1 MAEERTELVSFLR
14 TLTPEDWEASSLCE
28 GWRVRDVVAH
38 LLYDAMPLPRY
49 GLEVLAAGFSTDR
62 VNRRLVER
70 SKDMD
75 VGDLVDAL
83 ERSARGGIVARLF
96 PSIALADVL
105 VHQQDIRRPLSR
117 PRPIPS
123 DRLLPV
129 LEHPDPFAVPR
140 RRTKGLRFVAT
151 DVSWSSGDGPE
162 VRGTGE
168 AIAMAVAGRPS
179 VVEELSGEG
188 VPVLSDRLACR

>member
-1 MAEERTELVSFLR
+1 M
-14 TLTPEDWEASSLCE
+14 
-28 GWRVRDVVAH
+28 AH
-38 LLYDAMPLPRY
+38 LSYDTIPLPRY
-49 GLEVLAAGFSTDR
+49 GLDLLAAGFSTDR

-83 ERSARGGIVARLF
+83 ERSVRSGIVARLV

-105 VHQQDIRRPLSR
+105 VHHQDIRRPLGR

-123 DRLLPV
+123 DRLLRV
-129 LEHPDPFAVPR
+129 LEHPDPFAVSR
-140 RRTKGLRFVAT
+140 RRTRGLRFVAT

-168 AIAMAVAGRPS
+168 AIVMVMAGRTS
-179 VVEELSGEG
+179 VVEELSGDG
-188 VPVLSDRLACR
+188 VPVLSDRLARR